1 MELKNK
7 KAQAPKSTIML
18 VGISFLP
25 NPGNPWRG
33 KFRFKH
39 CLYTFLKLIIKPIV
53 LKSCKRL
60 KMIFFNTSVK
70 KLVWKIFVNLRKNML
85 NSNKKLIKKG
95 IFV

>member
-25 NPGNPWRG
+25 NPGKTWRG

-39 CLYTFLKLIIKPIV
+39 CLYMFLKLIIKPIV
-53 LKSCKRL
+53 
-60 KMIFFNTSVK
+60 F
-70 KLVWKIFVNLRKNML
+70 
-85 NSNKKLIKKG
+85 
-95 IFV
+95 